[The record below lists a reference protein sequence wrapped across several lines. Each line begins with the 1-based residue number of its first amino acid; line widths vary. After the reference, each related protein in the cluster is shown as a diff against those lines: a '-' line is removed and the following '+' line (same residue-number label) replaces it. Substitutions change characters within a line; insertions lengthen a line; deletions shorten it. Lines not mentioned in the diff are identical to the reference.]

1 MAAISYKRNYRAV
14 CFTLWTDKLPAGF
27 TMPTALPDGMRVLVY
42 QTEIAPTTGRLHVQV
57 RARSATSS

>member
-1 MAAISYKRNYRAV
+1 
-14 CFTLWTDKLPAGF
+14 LWTDKLPAGF

-57 RARSATSS
+57 RARTATSG